1 MSGQISPA
9 ALLPALPAVLM
20 GIILFLTARKLR
32 IEREQSE
39 AGPLPENP
47 SDKDGG
53 NRLAGAL
60 RRVCQGAAPQLST
73 TEAAQLWAVI
83 AFAPSVFILAMGSTA
98 GAVAALPLGIAAF
111 PIWVKSKRGAE
122 QGLFE
127 EQLGQAMPLIASN
140 LRTGASIAQSVAP
153 VAEHMD
159 EPLKSEFA
167 ILERDLRNGR
177 PIDQALDDM
186 AKMNEELQPQALFNG
201 RIGIAADRRL
211 AFRDHGACRRGHPG
225 KGQGEALGR
234 GQDLLGTVR
243 GKDRRLR
250 ADRHAAA
257 HVGCLGNAPAVLHDA
272 FGVGVPGRGHS
283 ARYHRFHGAEANKQH
298 QVRLG
303 ELRCSNQ

>member
-186 AKMNEELQPQALFNG
+186 AIRTKSSNLRLYSTAVSVSQQTGGSLSEITERVGEAIRAKVKAKRSAEAKTSSARFEEKIVGFAPVVMLLLMSVASEMHRQFFMTPAGWACLG
-201 RIGIAADRRL
+201 VGIALDIIG
-211 AFRDHGACRRGHPG
+211 FM
-225 KGQGEALGR
+225 
-234 GQDLLGTVR
+234 
-243 GKDRRLR
+243 
-250 ADRHAAA
+250 
-257 HVGCLGNAPAVLHDA
+257 VLKQI
-272 FGVGVPGRGHS
+272 S
-283 ARYHRFHGAEANKQH
+283 NIRYD
-298 QVRLG
+298 
-303 ELRCSNQ
+303 

>member
-127 EQLGQAMPLIASN
+127 EQLGQAMPLVASN

-186 AKMNEELQPQALFNG
+186 AIRTKSSNLRLYSTAVSVSQQTGGSLSEITERVGEAIRAKVKAKRSAEAKTSSARFEAKIVGFAPVVMLLLMSVASEMHRQFFMTPAGWACLG
-201 RIGIAADRRL
+201 VGIALDIIG
-211 AFRDHGACRRGHPG
+211 FM
-225 KGQGEALGR
+225 
-234 GQDLLGTVR
+234 
-243 GKDRRLR
+243 
-250 ADRHAAA
+250 
-257 HVGCLGNAPAVLHDA
+257 VLKQI
-272 FGVGVPGRGHS
+272 S
-283 ARYHRFHGAEANKQH
+283 NIRYD
-298 QVRLG
+298 
-303 ELRCSNQ
+303 

>member
-1 MSGQISPA
+1 M
-9 ALLPALPAVLM
+9 
-20 GIILFLTARKLR
+20 
-32 IEREQSE
+32 
-39 AGPLPENP
+39 
-47 SDKDGG
+47 
-53 NRLAGAL
+53 

-186 AKMNEELQPQALFNG
+186 AMRTKSSNLRLYSTAVSVSQQTGGSLSEITERVGEAIRAKVKAKRSAEAKTSSARFEAKIVGFAPIVMLVLMSVASEMHRQIFMTPAGWACLG
-201 RIGIAADRRL
+201 VGIALDIIG
-211 AFRDHGACRRGHPG
+211 FM
-225 KGQGEALGR
+225 
-234 GQDLLGTVR
+234 
-243 GKDRRLR
+243 
-250 ADRHAAA
+250 
-257 HVGCLGNAPAVLHDA
+257 VLKQI
-272 FGVGVPGRGHS
+272 S
-283 ARYHRFHGAEANKQH
+283 NIRYD
-298 QVRLG
+298 
-303 ELRCSNQ
+303 

>member
-186 AKMNEELQPQALFNG
+186 AIRTKSSNLRLYSTAVSVSQQTGGSLSEITERVGEAIRAKVKAKRSAEVKTSSARFEAKIVGFAPVVMLLLMSVASEMHRQFFMTPAGWACLG
-201 RIGIAADRRL
+201 VGIALDIIG
-211 AFRDHGACRRGHPG
+211 FM
-225 KGQGEALGR
+225 
-234 GQDLLGTVR
+234 
-243 GKDRRLR
+243 
-250 ADRHAAA
+250 
-257 HVGCLGNAPAVLHDA
+257 VLKQI
-272 FGVGVPGRGHS
+272 S
-283 ARYHRFHGAEANKQH
+283 NIRYD
-298 QVRLG
+298 
-303 ELRCSNQ
+303 

>member
-39 AGPLPENP
+39 TGPLPENP
-47 SDKDGG
+47 SGKDGG

-111 PIWVKSKRGAE
+111 PIWVKTKRGAE

-186 AKMNEELQPQALFNG
+186 AKRTKSSNLRLYSTAVSVSQQTGGSLSEITERVGEAIRAKVKAKRSAEAKTFSARFEAKIVGFAPIVMLLLMSVASEMHRQFFMTPAGWACLG
-201 RIGIAADRRL
+201 VGIALDIIG
-211 AFRDHGACRRGHPG
+211 FM
-225 KGQGEALGR
+225 
-234 GQDLLGTVR
+234 
-243 GKDRRLR
+243 
-250 ADRHAAA
+250 
-257 HVGCLGNAPAVLHDA
+257 VLKQI
-272 FGVGVPGRGHS
+272 S
-283 ARYHRFHGAEANKQH
+283 NIRYD
-298 QVRLG
+298 
-303 ELRCSNQ
+303 